1 MAIHDT
7 RYLIVMAEHDMQR
20 WTRPVEMNS
29 QLSVAEFT
37 SLFIVLRLRV
47 P

>member
-1 MAIHDT
+1 MHDT
-7 RYLIVMAEHDMQR
+7 RYLIVKIEHGMQR
-20 WTRPVEMNS
+20 WTRPLEMDS